1 MQPAVPVIIFPKMP
15 ELSMRGVA
23 PEMMTM
29 TPALLIE
36 STQEW
41 EDAWRIQ

>member
-15 ELSMRGVA
+15 ELSKERRGVRNDDYDA
-23 PEMMTM
+23 SVAHREYP
-29 TPALLIE
+29 
-36 STQEW
+36 EW